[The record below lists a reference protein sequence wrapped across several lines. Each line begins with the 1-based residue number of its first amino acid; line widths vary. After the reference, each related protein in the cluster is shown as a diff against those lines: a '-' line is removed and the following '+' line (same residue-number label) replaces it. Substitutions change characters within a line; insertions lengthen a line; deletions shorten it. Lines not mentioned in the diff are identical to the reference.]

1 MWGHLLHHIVSMLI
15 MSTSQ
20 TETFFDELF
29 QLTVRHIRY
38 GVKSH
43 YMPPFGKALIETF
56 EEIAGE
62 EWTEET
68 AVAWQEVWN
77 RAADSMMRGLNFG
90 ASPLV
95 HALVDGSIG
104 QLKLAVSEFPR
115 EARALKLCQIAIE
128 STQVSPIVWALHD
141 GNVELAAFIIKDLL
155 TIRADL
161 HGYYYGRD
169 MLFKYHP
176 DIVGMLGRDH
186 PQLMGPLLD
195 GLLWHSREKTDR
207 KVRVSYFIA
216 ELFGNPNQFQDP
228 WTSPLARLVEYADNK
243 TIGHPVVNKLL
254 EIKWRKFGLKL
265 FCLQEGWYLLPLVL
279 YMVEH
284 NLSDEHSDDSLDCH
298 SYTRVNLRRT
308 LVAFA
313 IINII
318 VQVCAWGQQLHDKKV
333 KAAELWGWRISV
345 PRTASN
351 WWLWLRVASWFVL
364 IVVYSGHDCEEFSG
378 NFSPCFAL
386 ENGSYVP
393 ETCWADSSSVIF
405 AEGNMTSSVH
415 RADDGLGLEWVELGG
430 VQQQRAMV
438 ALAGMILWV
447 QVLECSI
454 LSQPMAAF
462 TFSLGIMISDL
473 SHSLFFMVL
482 LVLSFGSALSFIS
495 DEPYADGLDAT
506 IVTLIKEVVGKGAN
520 QEVLSPLS
528 SMLQI
533 SFISAVTIFM
543 LNVLIAQLSLTY
555 GRVMTFARPSM
566 LKYRASVCL
575 DIESLLPQWMRQRV
589 YDSLGFDD
597 PLPLSFSD
605 SGPAGGVQVWQSE
618 AGCTVHAPFQRTKHA
633 RIQASTAKRVTP
645 SCAGMGVRGGL
656 CWLYSRPHSALH
668 WGRHASRPLAQARV

>member
-1 MWGHLLHHIVSMLI
+1 

-62 EWTEET
+62 EWTKET
-68 AVAWQEVWN
+68 AVAWEEVWN

-115 EARALKLCQIAIE
+115 EARALKLCQIDIE

-279 YMVEH
+279 YMIEH

-405 AEGNMTSSVH
+405 AEGN
-415 RADDGLGLEWVELGG
+415 
-430 VQQQRAMV
+430 
-438 ALAGMILWV
+438 
-447 QVLECSI
+447 
-454 LSQPMAAF
+454 
-462 TFSLGIMISDL
+462 
-473 SHSLFFMVL
+473 
-482 LVLSFGSALSFIS
+482 
-495 DEPYADGLDAT
+495 
-506 IVTLIKEVVGKGAN
+506 
-520 QEVLSPLS
+520 
-528 SMLQI
+528 
-533 SFISAVTIFM
+533 
-543 LNVLIAQLSLTY
+543 
-555 GRVMTFARPSM
+555 
-566 LKYRASVCL
+566 
-575 DIESLLPQWMRQRV
+575 
-589 YDSLGFDD
+589 
-597 PLPLSFSD
+597 
-605 SGPAGGVQVWQSE
+605 
-618 AGCTVHAPFQRTKHA
+618 
-633 RIQASTAKRVTP
+633 
-645 SCAGMGVRGGL
+645 
-656 CWLYSRPHSALH
+656 
-668 WGRHASRPLAQARV
+668 